1 MRNSQEIIT
10 RMQKAGIFA
19 VLPGDSPLQMITEV
33 ADALLASPVLGVE
46 VQLRGRQGV
55 QLIADLRQRAR
66 ENMVVGAGD
75 VATTAV
81 ADAAIQAGAQFISS
95 QRLDFELMSFCKE
108 QDVLYL
114 PGVISVLAAQ
124 AVQQAGGSIVRLRT
138 GGAGGPDFVSAM
150 RQAVPGLRVIVTGDI
165 SPQNAGD
172 YAQSGADAV
181 LVDDALFTG
190 ALRPADL
197 ITRARRLQKAWD
209 AGFVK
214 K

>member
-1 MRNSQEIIT
+1 MKNSQETIT
-10 RMQKAGIFA
+10 RMQSAGIFA
-19 VLPGDSPLQMITEV
+19 ILPGDSPLQTITEI
-33 ADALLASPVLGVE
+33 ADALLASPILGVE
-46 VQLRGRQGV
+46 VQLRNKQGV

-75 VATTAV
+75 VETTAV

-138 GGAGGPDFVSAM
+138 GGAGGPDFVAAM
-150 RQAVPGLRVIVTGDI
+150 RQVIPGLRVIVAGDI
-165 SPQNAGD
+165 SIQNAGD

-190 ALRPADL
+190 AAQVPADL

-209 AGFVK
+209 AGLM
-214 K
+214 